1 MATKKKPVKKSK
13 KPVKVAG
20 RKKKPTK
27 KSAQKV
33 KPPAKSAKQTAQK
46 SAVKTRPAKQANKA
60 KTASASAR
68 QGQKKRPARA
78 ASAFSRGL
86 SGPGSAG
93 QSGDLQGL
101 SELER
106 ADSESVDELIEEGNA
121 FEAGVV
127 AGVEEAGER
136 GDREVHTREV
146 LEDDV
151 PDEYLDQD

>member
-1 MATKKKPVKKSK
+1 MATKKKPAKKAK
-13 KPVKVAG
+13 KPVKTG
-20 RKKKPTK
+20 RKMKPAK

-33 KPPAKSAKQTAQK
+33 KPPRKSAKPVAK
-46 SAVKTRPAKQANKA
+46 KPAVKAKPAKRASRA
-60 KTASASAR
+60 KTAPAGAR
-68 QGQKKRPARA
+68 QGQKKRPGRA
-78 ASAFSRGL
+78 AAAFSRGL

-101 SELER
+101 SDLER

-127 AGVEEAGER
+127 AGVEEAGEH

-151 PDEYLDQD
+151 PEEYLDQD